1 LLIHKNDEVEQLG
14 ASGLVVGILG
24 DATYEEGTCALGR
37 GDVLL
42 LFSDGL
48 TEASNPDS
56 GQELGEEHLIAL
68 LKKERDQPSAKLIDS
83 IKADV
88 SSFTD
93 AAAAADDITIVVARR
108 L

>member
-1 LLIHKNDEVEQLG
+1 MLELRQRRHDREHGPAQR
-14 ASGLVVGILG
+14 SRGI
-24 DATYEEGTCALGR
+24 EER
-37 GDVLL
+37 
-42 LFSDGL
+42 
-48 TEASNPDS
+48 
-56 GQELGEEHLIAL
+56 LIAL